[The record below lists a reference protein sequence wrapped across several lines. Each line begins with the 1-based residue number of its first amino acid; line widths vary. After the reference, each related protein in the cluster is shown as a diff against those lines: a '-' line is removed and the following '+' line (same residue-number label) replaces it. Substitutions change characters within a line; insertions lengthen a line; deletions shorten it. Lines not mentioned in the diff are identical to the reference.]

1 MDTGTKRL
9 VKGVA
14 YGFLGALIF
23 IALVLLMYFAFA
35 ILSPLIGDLVE
46 RLMQSETA
54 ERIRELIRTA
64 R

>member
-14 YGFLGALIF
+14 YGFLGALLF
-23 IALVLLMYFAFA
+23 IALVLLMYLAFT
-35 ILSPLIGDLVE
+35 ILGPLIGELVE
-46 RLMQSETA
+46 RLMQSDTA
-54 ERIRELIRTA
+54 ERIREFIRSA